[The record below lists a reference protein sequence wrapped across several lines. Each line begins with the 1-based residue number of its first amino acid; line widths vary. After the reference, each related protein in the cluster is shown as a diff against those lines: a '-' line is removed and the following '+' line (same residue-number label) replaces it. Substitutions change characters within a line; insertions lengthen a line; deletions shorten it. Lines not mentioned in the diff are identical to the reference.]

1 MWAWQQP
8 GLEQMTEVSPGWIPQ
23 DWIPQA
29 SAAHGTRTLGRG
41 GGRKAPLES
50 TDLSIYML

>member
-1 MWAWQQP
+1 MWAWHQP